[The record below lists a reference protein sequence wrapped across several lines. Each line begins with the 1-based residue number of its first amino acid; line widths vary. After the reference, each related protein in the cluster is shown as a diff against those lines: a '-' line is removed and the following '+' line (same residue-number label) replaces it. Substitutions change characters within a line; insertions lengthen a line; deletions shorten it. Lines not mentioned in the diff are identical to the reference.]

1 MLLPVIW
8 VTRKTN
14 GLHWVLVHL
23 TAVFGHEFL
32 LVGIWAELTLLEDV
46 SADVLLALWGNR
58 VHVTLLELWLICEHR
73 LTQHRLMVVQSH
85 LTNAISCVL
94 ALMKQFSHLGHT
106 SHALVVTLAGTNY
119 FVYNMGSSMVDSID
133 FTLGTFQCYPGLHR
147 DFEIL
152 TCELVSSTKL
162 AG

>member
-73 LTQHRLMVVQSH
+73 LTQHRLMMVVQSH
-85 LTNAISCVL
+85 LSNAISCIL

-106 SHALVVTLAGTNY
+106 SHALVVTLSGTNY
-119 FVYNMGSSMVDSID
+119 IVSNMGSAMIDSID
-133 FTLGTFQCYPGLHR
+133 LTLGTF
-147 DFEIL
+147 
-152 TCELVSSTKL
+152 
-162 AG
+162 